1 MRPGL
6 MDGVWC
12 LMLAFTLQ
20 QAMCSANGAEMIGAV
35 GSSITFHLRSLEGG
49 AAAWS
54 FHNDVIVVVLFGD
67 PPEATFFDESL
78 SCFKPRLAFPEKGS
92 ALTISQLRLEDA
104 GTYTAKS
111 AGVKTTFTL
120 HVMGSDN
127 PLHPPGELQVPA
139 VTCAMQ
145 NCSAGICRYGLHCS
159 ASGAGAGN
167 VSYTWSMGSTRRH
180 GAMVVVEESALEEP
194 LLTCTAQNPVSSRN
208 VTVSSPAAL
217 CAEITTQ
224 PPTDGPHSSREAV
237 IVAAAVAVSGVLL
250 ASVILVICCKP
261 KGWRIF
267 HLPADEAANTGGKSS
282 TAVAWYQSGPQHL
295 PAPSPCMHG
304 SELQEVTQTMFLGL
318 ELCSFPVSSWKTSC
332 QPTKTDLGAQP

>member
-20 QAMCSANGAEMIGAV
+20 QAMCSTNGAEMIGAV

-67 PPEATFFDESL
+67 PPEATFFDES
-78 SCFKPRLAFPEKGS
+78 FKPRLAFPEKGS

-120 HVMGSDN
+120 HVY
-127 PLHPPGELQVPA
+127 GELQVPA

-267 HLPADEAANTGGKSS
+267 HLPADEAANTEARAECITVYAQVGPFQQVHVQDGSKTALTPRAETSKPICSTVPGAAQTDDEKMGK
-282 TAVAWYQSGPQHL
+282 GL
-295 PAPSPCMHG
+295 PGCW
-304 SELQEVTQTMFLGL
+304 EREQEQKALYSL
-318 ELCSFPVSSWKTSC
+318 IN
-332 QPTKTDLGAQP
+332 